1 MSLDEWDKW
10 SKLDLHAFII
20 TMFVCGLLGF
30 LEASLGATLITGL
43 LLYCGLRYLQ
53 GMR

>member
-1 MSLDEWDKW
+1 MSIDEWTR
-10 SKLDLHAFII
+10 LDLHAFII

-30 LEASLGATLITGL
+30 FEVTFGTTAIIGL
-43 LLYCGLRYLQ
+43 ALYCGLRYLQ